1 MIKYRQTL
9 LDEETH
15 QLIGRG
21 KRVLRKKFDHSFSMA
36 ETIRHYMR
44 GALRLDE
51 LPECVREYVN
61 EFVVR
66 ISVDGRVLGI
76 VLFGSYS
83 RGDQTKYSDIDLFIV
98 YDGEKAEA
106 YRSIFS
112 HDPELKKTRNDMDS
126 SGYFSD
132 IEPFIVP
139 YYDLEVFKPIYLSI
153 LRDGIL
159 LFERKSVISEFLK
172 WIMGIKNKSS
182 IIDSSEVLN
191 WTL

>member
-1 MIKYRQTL
+1 MTEYRQTL
-9 LDEETH
+9 LDEEAH

-21 KRVLRKKFDHSFSMA
+21 KMVLRKKLDRSFSVA
-36 ETIRHYMR
+36 EVIKYYMR

-51 LPECVREYVN
+51 FPEPVREYVN

-66 ISVDGRVLGI
+66 ISADEKVLGM

-83 RGDQTKYSDIDLFIV
+83 RGDQTKYSDIDVFIV
-98 YDGEKAEA
+98 YDGEKTEA
-106 YRSIFS
+106 YKSIFS
-112 HDPELKKTRNDMDS
+112 HDSELKKLRNNVFS
-126 SGYFSD
+126 SSYFSD

-139 YYDLEVFKPIYLSI
+139 YSDLEVFKPIYLSI
-153 LRDGIL
+153 LREGIL
-159 LFERKSVISEFLK
+159 LFERKSVISKFFK
-172 WIMGIKNKSS
+172 WIMGIKSRRI

>member
-1 MIKYRQTL
+1 MTKYRQTL
-9 LDEETH
+9 LDEEAH

-21 KRVLRKKFDHSFSMA
+21 KRVLHKKFDHSFSVA
-36 ETIRHYMR
+36 ETIRYYMR

-51 LPECVREYVN
+51 LPEPVREYVN

-66 ISVDGRVLGI
+66 ISVDERVLGI

-83 RGDQTKYSDIDLFIV
+83 RGDQTKYSDIDIFIV

-112 HDPELKKTRNDMDS
+112 HDPELRKTRNDMFS
-126 SGYFSD
+126 SSYFSD

-139 YYDLEVFKPIYLSI
+139 YNDLGVFKPVYLSI
-153 LRDGIL
+153 LKDGIL
-159 LFERKSVISEFLK
+159 LFERKSVISKFFK
-172 WIMGIKNKSS
+172 WIMGIKSKSI

>member
-1 MIKYRQTL
+1 MTKYRQTL
-9 LDEETH
+9 IDEETH
-15 QLIGRG
+15 LLIGRA
-21 KRVLRKKFDHSFSMA
+21 KRVLRKKFDHSFSVA
-36 ETIRHYMR
+36 ETIRYYMR

-51 LPECVREYVN
+51 LPESVREYIN

-66 ISVDGRVLGI
+66 ISVDERVLGI

-83 RGDQTKYSDIDLFIV
+83 RGNQTKYSDIDILIV
-98 YDGEKAEA
+98 YNGEKVEA
-106 YRSIFS
+106 YKSIFS
-112 HDPELKKTRNDMDS
+112 HDQEVKKARNDMGS

-139 YYDLEVFKPIYLSI
+139 YEDLKVFKPIYLSI

-159 LFERKSVISEFLK
+159 LFERKSVISQFFK
-172 WIMGIKNKSS
+172 WIMSIKSRSS
-182 IIDSSEVLN
+182 IIDSTEVLN